1 MPPIELVFQFPVLM
15 MPFHRSCREV
25 TALVI
30 AREDRALPW
39 RDRFALRVHMA
50 ICEACPKFERQILT
64 MRNAMKQWRNYE
76 S

>member
-1 MPPIELVFQFPVLM
+1 

-39 RDRFALRVHMA
+39 RDRLALRVHMA
-50 ICEACPKFERQILT
+50 ICEACPRFERQIIT
-64 MRNAMKQWRNYE
+64 MRNSMRQWRNYE